1 METASILTKYVR
13 IDFLFP
19 ALPDAVRVSTSA
31 RPLFMTPKQRISG
44 FKQRARRSRPH
55 TASDAFAIQLPNVGA
70 VVAPPGCVG
79 FPRGRRC
86 ANARRAPALL
96 GDSHRPSL
104 FPSAS
109 EAPANAASRASPA
122 RP

>member
-1 METASILTKYVR
+1 MRA
-13 IDFLFP
+13 
-19 ALPDAVRVSTSA
+19 STSA
-31 RPLFMTPKQRISG
+31 RPLFMAPKQRISG
-44 FKQRARRSRPH
+44 FKRARRSRPH

-70 VVAPPGCVG
+70 VVAPPACVG
-79 FPRGRRC
+79 FPRVRRC